1 MSWSIDT
8 LNKQPAN
15 TQANKRMNEWV
26 NEPTKEQTHSNTSHR
41 LYFSGECW
49 LIWQS
54 FFFFFSQES
63 YNFSSFLALS
73 NLTMISLWQVIVS
86 KEALSIRV
94 DMDVSSPGSCLCK
107 GFALSLFSLPVNHSW
122 LCWHYSLGFLT
133 STGNFLHRC
142 LLPFILEEFFT
153 LSLTIFSQ
161 ICDHFMIR
169 LNYGVF
175 LCQQSY
181 SESLYTFK
189 FSLCHIQ
196 PL

>member
-1 MSWSIDT
+1 MSERT
-8 LNKQPAN
+8 
-15 TQANKRMNEWV
+15 NKR
-26 NEPTKEQTHSNTSHR
+26 TNTLKHIPSALFLWR
-41 LYFSGECW
+41 M
-49 LIWQS
+49 LINLAI

-107 GFALSLFSLPVNHSW
+107 GFALSLFSLPGNHSW

-181 SESLYTFK
+181 SESLYTI
-189 FSLCHIQ
+189 SNSVSATYNPCNLGQII
-196 PL
+196 